1 MAAQPKLQPVELPHR
16 QEALPKLGPML
27 SEAMA
32 HDPVASPALAL
43 QSALSEAFDTFEGV
57 DIAPRWSARRT
68 LAFALVTCGAF
79 WAGVGLVAVRVLAH

>member
-1 MAAQPKLQPVELPHR
+1 MAAQPKLKPVDFAHR
-16 QEALPKLGPML
+16 EDALPRLGPIL

-32 HDPVASPALAL
+32 HEPVASPALAL
-43 QSALSEAFDTFEGV
+43 QAALSGAFEEV

-79 WAGVGLVAVRVLAH
+79 WTGVGLVVVRVLAH

>member
-16 QEALPKLGPML
+16 PDALPKLGPIL

-43 QSALSEAFDTFEGV
+43 QSALSDAFAGV
-57 DIAPRWSARRT
+57 DLEPRWSARRT
-68 LAFALVTCGAF
+68 LAFAVVTCGAF
-79 WAGVGLVAVRVLAH
+79 WAGVGLVALRVLAH

>member
-16 QEALPKLGPML
+16 EEALPRLGPII

-32 HDPVASPALAL
+32 QDPVASPALAL
-43 QSALSEAFDTFEGV
+43 QSALSDAFAGV

-68 LAFALVTCGAF
+68 LAFAVITCGAF
-79 WAGVGLVAVRVLAH
+79 WAGVGLVAVRVFAH

>member
-1 MAAQPKLQPVELPHR
+1 MAAQPKLQPVEFPHR
-16 QEALPKLGPML
+16 DEALPSLGPIL

-43 QSALSEAFDTFEGV
+43 QAALSDAFAGV

-68 LAFALVTCGAF
+68 LAFALVTCAAF
-79 WAGVGLVAVRVLAH
+79 WMGVGLVVVRVLAH